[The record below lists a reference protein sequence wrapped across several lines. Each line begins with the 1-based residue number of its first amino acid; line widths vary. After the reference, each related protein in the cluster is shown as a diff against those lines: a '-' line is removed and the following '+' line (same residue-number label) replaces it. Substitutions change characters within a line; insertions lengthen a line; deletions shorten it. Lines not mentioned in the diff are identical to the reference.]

1 MRFSR
6 LTADLWV
13 AQSAVY
19 GMNVGV
25 WVRRGLAC
33 LVDPGILA
41 EEIAQIQAL
50 LAERAAVPRYV
61 VITHSHHDHIV
72 GAGQMGAPVV
82 AQERYLAE
90 VERLG
95 PAIRN
100 QVAREGWVRGDRRFE
115 IPRPDI
121 TLTTELSLDVGGLT
135 IRLVHT
141 PGHAADELALY
152 EAETATLWAGDKLSD
167 VEIPFVS
174 DSLADYERTLETLA
188 GYEMRVLVPGHGRP
202 AVEAGEIQMR
212 LDNDRRYLA
221 ELRAGVSAAIAQGLT
236 LAETVARCA
245 AQRLPYPGNEG
256 MHRLNVE
263 SAYAELG
270 GPADPA
276 EVGWG
281 RAWAEMV
288 EGSGG

>member
-1 MRFSR
+1 MKSFQ

-25 WVRRGLAC
+25 WMRRGQAC
-33 LVDPGILA
+33 LVDPGILV
-41 EEIAQIQAL
+41 EEIAQIKAL
-50 LAERAAVPRYV
+50 LAERAAAPRYV
-61 VITHSHHDHIV
+61 VITHSHHDHMV
-72 GAGQMGAPVV
+72 GAGQMGAPIV
-82 AQERYLAE
+82 AHERYLAE
-90 VERLG
+90 VERMR
-95 PAIRN
+95 PAIQA
-100 QVAREGWVRGDRRFE
+100 QVSREGWVRGERPFE

-152 EAETATLWAGDKLSD
+152 DAETATLWAGDKLSD

-174 DSLADYERTLETLA
+174 DSLGAYERTLEMLA
-188 GYEMRVLVPGHGRP
+188 EYEIRALVPGHGRP
-202 AVEAGEIQMR
+202 AADAGEIQAR

-221 ELRAGVSAAIAQGLT
+221 ELRAGVAAAIAQGLT

-245 AQRLPYPGNEG
+245 VQPLPYPGNED

-276 EVGWG
+276 AVGWG
-281 RAWAEMV
+281 RAWAEM
-288 EGSGG
+288 SAA